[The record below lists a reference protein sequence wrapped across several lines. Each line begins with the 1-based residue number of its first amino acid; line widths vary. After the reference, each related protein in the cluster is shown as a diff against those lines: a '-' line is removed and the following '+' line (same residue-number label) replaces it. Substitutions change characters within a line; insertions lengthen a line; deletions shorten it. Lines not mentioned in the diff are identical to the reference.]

1 MQEITIHL
9 MNQVERQ
16 TFGKNER
23 LCSTRIIEGIFEK
36 GKIFHT
42 SLFKVI
48 WIIPETTIPSPAQI
62 AFMVPKKIFRNAV
75 TRNLIRRRMRE
86 AYRRQKQILYKVLD
100 EKQISLAFVLIYRKS
115 VVPDYDSVFRSVGE
129 AMDKLCNCLD
139 ARE

>member
-1 MQEITIHL
+1 
-9 MNQVERQ
+9 MNQGERQ

-42 SLFKVI
+42 SHFKVI
-48 WIIPETTIPSPAQI
+48 WIIPEIAIPSPAQI
-62 AFMVPKKIFRNAV
+62 AFMVPRKIFRKAV

-86 AYRRQKQILYKVLD
+86 AYRRQKQILYPFLE
-100 EKQISLAFVLIYRKS
+100 EKQIRLAFVLIYRKS
-115 VVPDYDSVFRSVGE
+115 IIPDYDSVYKSVGE
-129 AMDKLCNCLD
+129 AIEKLCNCLD

>member
-1 MQEITIHL
+1 
-9 MNQVERQ
+9 MNQGERQ

-23 LCSTRIIEGIFEK
+23 LCSTRIIEGIFDK

-48 WIIPETTIPSPAQI
+48 WIIPETAIPARAQI

-86 AYRRQKQILYKVLD
+86 AYRVQKQILYHFLE
-100 EKQISLAFVLIYRKS
+100 EKQISLAFVLIYRKTD
-115 VVPDYDSVFRSVGE
+115 VPDYGSVYRSVGE
-129 AMDKLCNCLD
+129 AIDKLRVYLD
-139 ARE
+139 T